1 MNDTS
6 LRAQFFNDS
15 LDLLADAEEYVL
27 QLENEGFDKDTVHSL
42 FRLFHTLKGNSNMVG
57 EGEISSLTHALES
70 QYDAVR
76 TMKMELGGELLQSTF
91 EVIDLLSMVCQ
102 EGESSG
108 YKERL
113 VELTHKF
120 ESPIKAG
127 GGTSP
132 GSGESSEA
140 GGSTGRRGT
149 KSTGSET
156 AGADGGRD
164 ASSSEAAAGILSGA
178 ERERL
183 PDFDAWRAIM
193 TAFYR
198 LESYARRMADPHSD
212 EDWEDT
218 LMDLGMA
225 AIDLRSAVDSASEY
239 LDRITVYLEKFTST
253 LSREQIPYSEI
264 SYELLFTLL
273 GDFRRGMWERL
284 YLLGVF
290 RHYRIDSPEAL
301 DEVVGRL
308 EDKQVLYVVELAIKQ
323 DTFLREAAIF
333 AKLEK
338 VTAAAPGRVVLISP
352 RMQLMQKATAL
363 LDQALEGFPQIAMD
377 IEEGVRTLLMTEE

>member
-1 MNDTS
+1 
-6 LRAQFFNDS
+6 
-15 LDLLADAEEYVL
+15 
-27 QLENEGFDKDTVHSL
+27 
-42 FRLFHTLKGNSNMVG
+42 
-57 EGEISSLTHALES
+57 
-70 QYDAVR
+70 
-76 TMKMELGGELLQSTF
+76 
-91 EVIDLLSMVCQ
+91 
-102 EGESSG
+102 
-108 YKERL
+108 
-113 VELTHKF
+113 
-120 ESPIKAG
+120 
-127 GGTSP
+127 
-132 GSGESSEA
+132 
-140 GGSTGRRGT
+140 
-149 KSTGSET
+149 
-156 AGADGGRD
+156 
-164 ASSSEAAAGILSGA
+164 
-178 ERERL
+178 
-183 PDFDAWRAIM
+183 
-193 TAFYR
+193 
-198 LESYARRMADPHSD
+198 MADPHSD